1 MQKFSQIIQAELKK
15 KGLKQKDLAEY
26 LNKSEAAL
34 SQMLANESFKPD
46 IMIRISQFL
55 GVDLN
60 FFSRDVTSKSV
71 TQPEDQENVKFLKE
85 IIKTKDE
92 VIESQKELIA
102 TLKSKL
108 RE

>member
-15 KGLKQKDLAEY
+15 KGLKQKDLAEH

-60 FFSRDVTSKSV
+60 FFSSGVTSKSV
-71 TQPEDQENVKFLKE
+71 AKPEDQENVKFLKE
-85 IIKTKDE
+85 IIRTKDE

-108 RE
+108 KE